1 MADITNLNQTASDSD
16 RLMSA
21 WINNVRSKII
31 ELDQSIAF
39 ANEQINSFRN
49 ELSQAFKVSS
59 SGGLSANV
67 AGGSLKLTQ
76 QGTVFAVS
84 PTTIT
89 LTNNATNFVFI
100 NDTGVVS
107 VSTNRPSTGLEIA
120 RVVTAN
126 GSISSIQN
134 FPLFKTE
141 LAQVNLA
148 DYATVD
154 YANSRVRKLIATGRK
169 TLVQSLANRDTYY
182 TVSYQ
187 SLTGTGLDT
196 AGTFTCSIAGQ
207 YVFQSQLRIDTTT
220 PLSSPDLAIK
230 MSLFLE
236 ADETG
241 APLMQVESARGDV
254 TLNANNAIP
263 LQMTVGQRAYIRA
276 YITTGSNVRVREG
289 SSVSVWRLPD

>member
-1 MADITNLNQTASDSD
+1 MADLTNLNQVAVDND

-21 WINNVRSKII
+21 WINDVRNRILK
-31 ELDQSIAF
+31 LDQSLAL

-49 ELSQAFKVSS
+49 ELSQAFKVVAT
-59 SGGLSANV
+59 GGLTASV
-67 AGGSLKLTQ
+67 SGGSLKLTQ

-100 NDTGVVS
+100 NDTGTVS

-141 LAQVNLA
+141 LVQVNLS

-154 YANSRVRKLIATGRK
+154 YANSRIQKLIATGRK
-169 TLVQSLANRDTYY
+169 TSIQSLPARDTYY

-187 SLTGTGLDT
+187 SLTGDGLNT
-196 AGTFTCSIAGQ
+196 AGTFTCQVAGN
-207 YVFQSQLRIDTTT
+207 YIFHSQLRCDTTT

-241 APLMQVESARGDV
+241 LPLMQGESAFGDI
-254 TLNANNAIP
+254 TLNARNAIP
-263 LQMTVGQRAYIRA
+263 LAMTVGQRAFIRA
-276 YITTGSNVRVREG
+276 YVTTGSNVRVREG